1 MFLSTSS
8 TGLNTFMGQFKVKVV
23 QKTKAGR
30 VRCEKSNKELYDGE
44 RRDRLRKE
52 GVKRRRRRSKQRQKQ
67 HETTDEEG
75 RKETEWSQQ

>member
-8 TGLNTFMGQFKVKVV
+8 TRLNTFMCQFKVKVV
-23 QKTKAGR
+23 QKTKAGGA
-30 VRCEKSNKELYDGE
+30 RCEKSNKELYDGE

-52 GVKRRRRRSKQRQKQ
+52 GVKRKRRRSKQRQKQ

>member
-1 MFLSTSS
+1 MFS
-8 TGLNTFMGQFKVKVV
+8 TGLNTFMCRFKVKVV

-30 VRCEKSNKELYDGE
+30 ARCEKSNKELYDGE

-52 GVKRRRRRSKQRQKQ
+52 GVRRRRRRRSKQRQKQ